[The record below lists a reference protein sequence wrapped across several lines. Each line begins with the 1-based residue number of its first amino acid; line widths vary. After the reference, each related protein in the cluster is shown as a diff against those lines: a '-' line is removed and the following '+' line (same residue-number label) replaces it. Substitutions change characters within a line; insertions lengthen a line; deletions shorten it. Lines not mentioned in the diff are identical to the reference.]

1 MQIMIDS
8 FRVVTASDRYRR
20 FPIVSQCR
28 ALVPRRNA
36 PEVKNFAK

>member
-28 ALVPRRNA
+28 ALIVGKIGKR
-36 PEVKNFAK
+36 